1 MQRNL
6 LFNQSLLDESKIL
19 DFLLIISGGINFLLA
34 IIWSRDGVGVGG
46 KVLFGAAF
54 LSASLWLVNR
64 AGYRHAAGI
73 SFIVLM
79 ISLATFFSIRE
90 DGYYNVPT
98 VVYPII
104 IIFAGMLFGKRSI
117 PYLTGLIVL
126 IFLSFWYLE
135 KIDVIQPF
143 GGTVEYWIGDL
154 VTVLALLVATSL
166 ILWLLLT
173 LIETN
178 VSRIIQSENTLQSI
192 FDSTL
197 TSWAAALELRGYEP
211 SGHSDRIVKLVTR
224 FGDHLGLDASDKADL
239 YYGALLHDIGKMGIA
254 ESVLLKRGA
263 LDDEELSQVRDH
275 SRLGRDILEDIPE
288 LSRAAEVVMF
298 HHEQVDGSGYPSGLS
313 DDEIPLTAKIFII
326 IDNWDSLT
334 NDQVYRK
341 AWPKE
346 KVIQYLFKD
355 SGSKFDEE
363 LINEFINMVEE
374 EENDEV

>member
-6 LFNQSLLDESKIL
+6 LINQSLIDESKIL
-19 DFLLIISGGINFLLA
+19 DFLLLISGGINFLLA

-54 LSASLWLVNR
+54 LFALLWLLNR
-64 AGYRHAAGI
+64 VGYRQAAGI
-73 SFIVLM
+73 SFILIT
-79 ISLATFFSIRE
+79 ISLATFFAIRE

-104 IIFAGMLFGKRSI
+104 IIFAGMLFGRKSI
-117 PYLTGLIVL
+117 PYVTGLIVL

-135 KIDVIQPF
+135 KIDIIQPF

-154 VTVLALLVATSL
+154 VTVLALLLASSL

-173 LIETN
+173 LIEAN
-178 VSRIIQSENTLQSI
+178 VNRIIQSEKTLQSI

-224 FGDHLGLDASDKADL
+224 FGDHLGLGASDRADL

-263 LDDEELSQVRDH
+263 LTDEELSQVREH
-275 SRLGRDILEDIPE
+275 PRFGSDILEGIPE
-288 LSRAAEVVMF
+288 LSSAAELVMF
-298 HHEQVDGSGYPSGLS
+298 HHEQVDGSGYPLGISE
-313 DDEIPLTAKIFII
+313 DDIPLTAKIFII
-326 IDNWDSLT
+326 IDNWESLT

-346 KVIQYLFKD
+346 KVVQYLFKD
-355 SGSKFDEE
+355 SGYKFDQE
-363 LINEFINMVEE
+363 LIKEFIRMIED
-374 EENDEV
+374 EENDGV